1 MEKVKH
7 FLHQYRYSLVMILVA
22 IVAGTV
28 DLITKAV
35 TDGKSSEFI
44 DGFISFFSTH
54 NTGAAWSMLN
64 KHTWLLIVLSIVF
77 IGVILF
83 AHIKFKN
90 KNFLYAISM
99 GLVFSGALCN
109 LFDRIAFG
117 YVRDFIR
124 LEFMEFPIFNIADC
138 AITIGVVLLVL
149 FFILLSIKENKEKKQ
164 RAANKASTENKTG
177 HIEDNAK
184 NGNE

>member
-22 IVAGTV
+22 VVAGII

-44 DGFISFFSTH
+44 NGFISFFSTH

-64 KHTWLLIVLSIVF
+64 EHTWLLIVLSIAF

-90 KNFLYAISM
+90 KNFLYAVSM
-99 GLVFSGALCN
+99 GLVLSGALCN

-117 YVRDFIR
+117 YVRDFIC

-138 AITIGVVLLVL
+138 AITIGVVLLAL
-149 FFILLSIKENKEKKQ
+149 FFILLSIKENKAKKQ
-164 RAANKASTENKTG
+164 KDTNTASIENIAG
-177 HIEDNAK
+177 CNEDNAK